1 MRLMIAGIILSL
13 GLSGLPAQAQIT
25 DAKVGALVEALRQ
38 AAPKTGTTNDGLY
51 SDWQIK
57 PENITRWSKLCTG
70 KQLTPAQF
78 ESSPQTARGIL
89 VCVMRDILKDEYKAG
104 GNNENMAVRRAAAW
118 WMTGDPNQYNSGTT
132 ANYTQQVLR
141 FYQQQKSTNQS
152 RPQ

>member
-13 GLSGLPAQAQIT
+13 GLSVLPAQAQIT

-57 PENITRWSKLCTG
+57 PENIKRWSRLCTG
-70 KQLTPAQF
+70 KELTPTQF
-78 ESSPQTARGIL
+78 ERSPQTAKGIL
-89 VCVMRDILKDEYKAG
+89 VCVMRDILNDEYKAG
-104 GNNENMAVRRAAAW
+104 GNSEDIAVRRAAAW

-132 ANYTQQVLR
+132 ANYTLQVLR
-141 FYQQQKSTNQS
+141 FYQQQKGSDSRRNQ
-152 RPQ
+152 